1 MTYDLYIGDKAFSS
15 WSLRGWLMLEHFGL
29 PYRAHM
35 VRLYDGTMAADL
47 AALSPARTV
56 PALLCE
62 DGAVLFD
69 SMAMAEELAT
79 RHPEAQLWPAKP
91 KARALARS
99 ITAEMHAGFSALRNE
114 CPMQLFHQW
123 VGFEPTA
130 EVRKDL
136 ARFEVLF
143 SHTKQIKL
151 EGPWLFGTYSL
162 ADAFYAP
169 FMARIAGYALPVSA
183 DVSTYVAT
191 TLADSAFQ
199 QWRSEGIAKTYEP
212 FPYPQ
217 PLKKTD
223 WPTTHV

>member
-1 MTYDLYIGDKAFSS
+1 
-15 WSLRGWLMLEHFGL
+15 
-29 PYRAHM
+29 
-35 VRLYDGTMAADL
+35 
-47 AALSPARTV
+47 
-56 PALLCE
+56 
-62 DGAVLFD
+62 
-69 SMAMAEELAT
+69 
-79 RHPEAQLWPAKP
+79 
-91 KARALARS
+91 
-99 ITAEMHAGFSALRNE
+99 
-114 CPMQLFHQW
+114 MQLFHQW

-151 EGPWLFGTYSL
+151 EGPWLFGAYSL

-169 FMARIAGYALPVSA
+169 LMARIAGYALPVCA

-217 PLKKTD
+217 PLKKTE
-223 WPTTHV
+223 WPTAHV

>member
-1 MTYDLYIGDKAFSS
+1 MIYTLVTKPFRA
-15 WSLRGWLMLEHFGL
+15 GL
-29 PYRAHM
+29 CAAGSCWNILGCPTVPTA
-35 VRLYDGTMAADL
+35 VGLYDGTMAADL

-79 RHPEAQLWPAKP
+79 RHPEAQLWPAEP

-151 EGPWLFGTYSL
+151 EGPWLFGAYSL

-169 FMARIAGYALPVSA
+169 LMARIAGYALPVCA

-217 PLKKTD
+217 PLKKTE
-223 WPTTHV
+223 WPTAHV

>member
-1 MTYDLYIGDKAFSS
+1 
-15 WSLRGWLMLEHFGL
+15 
-29 PYRAHM
+29 
-35 VRLYDGTMAADL
+35 MAADL

-79 RHPEAQLWPAKP
+79 RHPEAQLWPAEP

-143 SHTKQIKL
+143 SHTRQIKL
-151 EGPWLFGTYSL
+151 EGPWLFGAYSL

-169 FMARIAGYALPVSA
+169 LMARIAGYALPVCA

-199 QWRSEGIAKTYEP
+199 QWRSEGIAKTYEQ
-212 FPYPQ
+212 FHYPK
-217 PLKKTD
+217 PLKKTE
-223 WPTTHV
+223 WPTAHV